1 MPSAFGCF
9 FPFLG
14 KDGQLQ
20 STGSNLANS
29 MPDAET
35 RSPLELLYNV
45 SRELASALDL
55 RTVLQRILFQSLKYV
70 GGERGSI
77 MVMDDNGKVIDSAIV
92 YGRQIH
98 DHTTQQLRETV
109 ERGLAGWVVRKRQP
123 AWIPDTS
130 RDERWLRR
138 PDDALDKSGAKAA
151 LCVPLMVHEC
161 LVGVLTLVHPEPGA
175 YTKEHFNLMQAI
187 ADQSGIAV
195 LNARLYAES
204 QRQARVMTAL
214 AVSTAAINASL
225 LIDEVLQRI
234 LAETI
239 KALEVATVTLAL
251 VEPNW
256 DLIFRAATGEHK
268 DGIVGKRIPAGKGI
282 VGWVVH
288 EGEGVVI
295 PVVQEDKRFSP
306 GVDQFEGFETRTMA
320 VAPIY
325 AQKRVIGILQ
335 AINPRSGVFDPDAL
349 LVLAGIG
356 NLAGTT
362 IQHAQLFEHLQ
373 TAHKRYRELFDDSV
387 DPIFVTALDGR
398 IYEANRQAAL
408 ISGYT
413 SKQLQGMLI
422 DKLHDVTSGD
432 KNVSRKNLKAGET
445 LAYEAI
451 LKSCTGRAIPIQ
463 VQVRKMVF
471 EETESLQWL
480 IRDITER
487 KDLDTLREDMVSMIY
502 HDLRSP
508 LANIVSSLDVLNAL
522 YPGKENENL
531 QSVVTIARRSTD
543 RIQRLVS
550 SLLDINRLESGQAIV
565 SQQAVV
571 VSILAGDAVDAVLPM
586 VESRHQTLTNNL
598 PEKLPAVWVDVD
610 MIRRVLINLIE
621 NASKF
626 TQPEGKIE
634 LGAMSDGEWLH
645 MWVQDNGPGIPF
657 ADQERIF
664 EKFTRLKTEGSA
676 NGLGVGL
683 AFCRLA
689 VQGHGGR
696 IWVESGT
703 GQGAK
708 FNITLPLVEN
718 K

>member
-1 MPSAFGCF
+1 
-9 FPFLG
+9 
-14 KDGQLQ
+14 
-20 STGSNLANS
+20 
-29 MPDAET
+29 MPDDET

-77 MVMDDNGKVIDSAIV
+77 VVMDDNGKVVDSAIV
-92 YGRQIH
+92 YGRKIH

-123 AWIPDTS
+123 AWVPDTS

-138 PDDALDKSGAKAA
+138 PDDAVDKSGAKAA
-151 LCVPLMVHEC
+151 LCVPLMARER

-214 AVSTAAINASL
+214 AVSASAINASL
-225 LIDEVLQRI
+225 RMDEVLQRI
-234 LAETI
+234 LNETI
-239 KALEVATVTLAL
+239 QALDVATVALAL

-256 DLIFRAATGEHK
+256 DLIFRAATGEFK
-268 DGIVGKRIPAGKGI
+268 DGIIGKRVPAGQGI
-282 VGWVVH
+282 IGWVLH

-295 PVVQEDKRFSP
+295 PVVQEDRRFRP
-306 GVDQFEGFETRTMA
+306 FVEQFEGFETRAMA

-325 AQKRVIGILQ
+325 AQERVIGVLQ
-335 AINPRSGVFDPDAL
+335 AINPHSGAFDPDAL

-362 IQHAQLFEHLQ
+362 IQHAQLFERLQ

-387 DPIFVTALDGR
+387 DPIFVTGWDGK
-398 IYEANRQAAL
+398 IHEANRQAAL

-422 DKLHDVTSGD
+422 DKLHNVTRGD
-432 KNVSRKNLKAGET
+432 KAVSVEKLKSGET
-445 LAYEAI
+445 MSYEAV
-451 LKSCTGRAIPIQ
+451 LKSSTGHAIPIQ
-463 VQVRKMVF
+463 VQVRRVVF
-471 EETESLQWL
+471 EEAESLQWL
-480 IRDITER
+480 MRDITER
-487 KDLDTLREDMVSMIY
+487 KDLDTLREDMLSMIY

-508 LANIVSSLDVLNAL
+508 LANIVSGLDVLATL
-522 YPGKENENL
+522 YPGQENENL

-543 RIQRLVS
+543 RIQRLIS
-550 SLLDINRLESGQAIV
+550 SLLDINRLESGQAIL
-565 SQQAVV
+565 SQQRVV
-571 VSILAGDAVDAVLPM
+571 VTMLTKEVVDAVLPM

-598 PEKLPAVWVDVD
+598 PEKLPPVWVDVD
-610 MIRRVLINLIE
+610 MIRRVLINLME

-634 LGAMSDGEWLH
+634 LGAKRDGEWLQ

-657 ADQERIF
+657 TDQERIF

-676 NGLGVGL
+676 TGLGVGL

-689 VQGHGGR
+689 VEGHGGK
-696 IWVESGT
+696 IWVESNT

-708 FNITLPLVEN
+708 FNLTLPLANE

>member
-1 MPSAFGCF
+1 
-9 FPFLG
+9 
-14 KDGQLQ
+14 
-20 STGSNLANS
+20 
-29 MPDAET
+29 MPDDET
-35 RSPLELLYNV
+35 RSSLELLYNV

-77 MVMDDNGKVIDSAIV
+77 VVMDENGKVMDSAIV
-92 YGRQIH
+92 YGRKIH
-98 DHTTQQLRETV
+98 SHTTQQLRETI
-109 ERGLAGWVVRKRQP
+109 ERGLAGWVVRTRQP

-138 PDDALDKSGAKAA
+138 PDDSIDQSGAKSA
-151 LCVPLMVHEC
+151 LCVPLMARER

-175 YTKEHFNLMQAI
+175 YNQEHFNLMQSI

-214 AVSTAAINASL
+214 AASAAAINASL
-225 LIDEVLQRI
+225 RMDDVLQRI
-234 LAETI
+234 LNETI
-239 KALEVATVTLAL
+239 QALEVETVTLAL

-256 DLIFRAATGEHK
+256 DLVFRAATGENR
-268 DGIVGKRIPAGKGI
+268 DGIVGKRIPAGQGV

-295 PVVQEDKRFSP
+295 PIVQEDKRFQP
-306 GVDQFEGFETRTMA
+306 GVEQFKGIETRTIA

-325 AQKRVIGILQ
+325 AQERVIGVLQ
-335 AINPRSGVFDPDAL
+335 AINPRSGAFDPDAL

-362 IQHAQLFEHLQ
+362 IQHAQLFERLQ
-373 TAHKRYRELFDDSV
+373 AAHKRYRELFDDSV
-387 DPIFVTALDGR
+387 DPIFVTGWDGK
-398 IYEANRQAAL
+398 IHEANRQAAL

-413 SKQLQGMLI
+413 TNQLQGMLI
-422 DKLHDVTSGD
+422 DKLHDVTLGD
-432 KNVSRKNLKAGET
+432 KNVNIEKLKAGET
-445 LAYEAI
+445 MSYEAV
-451 LKSCTGRAIPIQ
+451 LKSCIGHTIPIQ
-463 VQVRKMVF
+463 VQVRRVVF
-471 EETESLQWL
+471 EEAESLQWL
-480 IRDITER
+480 MRDITER
-487 KDLDTLREDMVSMIY
+487 KDLDTLREDMLSMIY

-508 LANIVSSLDVLNAL
+508 LANVISSLDVLTTL
-522 YPGKENENL
+522 STGPENESI

-543 RIQRLVS
+543 RIQRLIS
-550 SLLDINRLESGQAIV
+550 SLLDINRLELGQAIV
-565 SQQAVV
+565 SQQSVTPAML
-571 VSILAGDAVDAVLPM
+571 SDDAMDAVHTM
-586 VESRHQTLTNNL
+586 VESRHQTLTNRL
-598 PEKLPAVWVDVD
+598 PEKLPSVWVDVD

-626 TQPEGKIE
+626 TQPGGTIE
-634 LGAMSDGEWLH
+634 LGAKREGNWLQ

-664 EKFTRLKTEGSA
+664 DKFTRLKENGAPT
-676 NGLGVGL
+676 GLGVGL

-689 VQGHGGR
+689 VEGHGGK
-696 IWVESGT
+696 IWVESKT
-703 GQGAK
+703 GQGSK
-708 FNITLPLVEN
+708 FIITLPLTKEKV
-718 K
+718 

>member
-1 MPSAFGCF
+1 
-9 FPFLG
+9 
-14 KDGQLQ
+14 
-20 STGSNLANS
+20 
-29 MPDAET
+29 MPDDET
-35 RSPLELLYNV
+35 HSPLELLYNV

-77 MVMDDNGKVIDSAIV
+77 VVMDDNGKVVDSAIV
-92 YGRQIH
+92 YGRKIH

-123 AWIPDTS
+123 AWVPDTS

-151 LCVPLMVHEC
+151 LCVPLMARER

-214 AVSTAAINASL
+214 AVSAAAINASL
-225 LIDEVLQRI
+225 RMDEVLQRI
-234 LAETI
+234 LNETI
-239 KALEVATVTLAL
+239 QALEVATVTLAL

-256 DLIFRAATGEHK
+256 DLIFRAATGDHK
-268 DGIVGKRIPAGKGI
+268 EGIVGKRVPAGQGI
-282 VGWVVH
+282 IGWVVH

-295 PVVQEDKRFSP
+295 PVVQEDKRFRP
-306 GVDQFEGFETRTMA
+306 GVEQFEGFETRSMA

-325 AQKRVIGILQ
+325 AQERVIGVLQ
-335 AINPRSGVFDPDAL
+335 AINPRSGAFDPDAL

-362 IQHAQLFEHLQ
+362 IQHAQLFERLQ

-387 DPIFVTALDGR
+387 DPIFVTGWDGK
-398 IYEANRQAAL
+398 IHEANRQAAL

-413 SKQLQGMLI
+413 SKQLQGMEI
-422 DKLHDVTSGD
+422 DKLHDVTRGD
-432 KNVSRKNLKAGET
+432 KTVSIDKLKSGET
-445 LAYEAI
+445 MSYEAV
-451 LKSCTGRAIPIQ
+451 LKSCTGHAIPIQ
-463 VQVRKMVF
+463 VQVRKVVF
-471 EETESLQWL
+471 EEAESLQWL
-480 IRDITER
+480 MRDITER
-487 KDLDTLREDMVSMIY
+487 KDLDALREDMMSMIY

-508 LANIVSSLDVLNAL
+508 LANIVSSLDVLTSL
-522 YPGKENENL
+522 YPGEENENL
-531 QSVVTIARRSTD
+531 QSVLMIARRSTD

-550 SLLDINRLESGQAIV
+550 SLLDINRLELGQTIV
-565 SQQAVV
+565 SQQAVAV
-571 VSILAGDAVDAVLPM
+571 PVLASDVMDAVLPM
-586 VESRHQTLTNNL
+586 VESRHQTLTTSL

-626 TQPEGKIE
+626 TQPQGKIE
-634 LGAMSDGEWLH
+634 LGAKQDGQGLL
-645 MWVQDNGPGIPF
+645 MWVQDNGPGIPY

-696 IWVESGT
+696 IWVESRP

-708 FNITLPLVEN
+708 FNLTLPLVEEN
-718 K
+718 KVPAY

>member
-1 MPSAFGCF
+1 
-9 FPFLG
+9 
-14 KDGQLQ
+14 
-20 STGSNLANS
+20 
-29 MPDAET
+29 MPDEDET

-77 MVMDDNGKVIDSAIV
+77 VVMDDNGKAVDSAIV
-92 YGRQIH
+92 YGRKIQ

-123 AWIPDTS
+123 AWVPDTS

-138 PDDALDKSGAKAA
+138 PDDAVDQSGAKAA
-151 LCVPLMVHEC
+151 LCVPLMARER
-161 LVGVLTLVHPEPGA
+161 LVGVLTLVHPEPGS

-187 ADQSGIAV
+187 ADQAGIAV

-214 AVSTAAINASL
+214 VASAAAINASL
-225 LIDEVLQRI
+225 RMDEVLQRI
-234 LAETI
+234 LNETI
-239 KALEVATVTLAL
+239 QAMEVATVTLAL

-256 DLIFRAATGEHK
+256 DLVFRAATGENK
-268 DGIVGKRIPAGKGI
+268 DGIVGKRVPAGQGVI
-282 VGWVVH
+282 GWVVH

-295 PVVQEDKRFSP
+295 PVVQEDKRFLP
-306 GVDQFEGFETRTMA
+306 GVEQFEGFETRAMA

-325 AQKRVIGILQ
+325 AQERVIGVLQ
-335 AINPRSGVFDPDAL
+335 AINPRSGAFDPDAL

-362 IQHAQLFEHLQ
+362 IQHAQLFERLQ
-373 TAHKRYRELFDDSV
+373 SAHRRYRELFDDSV
-387 DPIFVTALDGR
+387 DPIFVTGWDGK
-398 IYEANRQAAL
+398 IHEVNRQAAL

-413 SKQLQGMLI
+413 SKKLQGMLI
-422 DKLHDVTSGD
+422 DKLHDVTRGD
-432 KNVSRKNLKAGET
+432 KNIDIEKLKAGET
-445 LAYEAI
+445 MSYEAV
-451 LKSCTGRAIPIQ
+451 LKSSAGHAIPIQ
-463 VQVRKMVF
+463 VEVRRVVF
-471 EETESLQWL
+471 EEAESLQWL
-480 IRDITER
+480 MRDITER
-487 KDLDTLREDMVSMIY
+487 KDLDTLREDMLSMIY

-508 LANIVSSLDVLNAL
+508 LANIVSSLDVLTAM
-522 YPGKENENL
+522 YPGLEHESL

-565 SQQAVV
+565 SQQSVTPAM
-571 VSILAGDAVDAVLPM
+571 LAGDAVDAVLPM
-586 VESRHQTLTNNL
+586 VDSRHQTLINNL
-598 PEKLPAVWVDVD
+598 PEELPVIWVDVD
-610 MIRRVLINLIE
+610 MIRRVLINLME

-626 TQPEGKIE
+626 TQPEGRIE
-634 LGAMSDGEWLH
+634 LGAKRDGEWLQ
-645 MWVQDNGPGIPF
+645 MWVEDNGPGIPF
-657 ADQERIF
+657 SDQERIF
-664 EKFTRLKTEGSA
+664 EKFTRLKEEGA
-676 NGLGVGL
+676 PTGLGVGL

-689 VQGHGGR
+689 VQGHGGK
-696 IWVESGT
+696 IWVES
-703 GQGAK
+703 QASHGAK
-708 FNITLPLVEN
+708 FNITLPLAKE

>member
-1 MPSAFGCF
+1 
-9 FPFLG
+9 
-14 KDGQLQ
+14 
-20 STGSNLANS
+20 
-29 MPDAET
+29 MPDDET

-77 MVMDDNGKVIDSAIV
+77 VVMDDNGKAVDSAIV
-92 YGRQIH
+92 YGRKVH

-123 AWIPDTS
+123 AWVPDTS

-138 PDDALDKSGAKAA
+138 PDDAVDKSGAKAA
-151 LCVPLMVHEC
+151 LCVPLMARER

-187 ADQSGIAV
+187 ADQSGVAV

-214 AVSTAAINASL
+214 AVSAAAINVSL
-225 LIDEVLQRI
+225 RMDEVLQRI
-234 LAETI
+234 LNETI
-239 KALEVATVTLAL
+239 QALEVATVTLAL

-256 DLIFRAATGEHK
+256 DLVFRAATGEYK
-268 DGIVGKRIPAGKGI
+268 EGIVGKRVPAGQGI
-282 VGWVVH
+282 LGWVVH

-295 PVVQEDKRFSP
+295 PVVQEDNRFLPS
-306 GVDQFEGFETRTMA
+306 VEQFEGFETRAMA

-325 AQKRVIGILQ
+325 AQERVIGVLQ
-335 AINPRSGVFDPDAL
+335 AINPHSGTFDPDAL

-362 IQHAQLFEHLQ
+362 IQHAQLFERLQ
-373 TAHKRYRELFDDSV
+373 AAHKRYRELFDDSV
-387 DPIFVTALDGR
+387 DPIFVTGWDGK
-398 IYEANRQAAL
+398 IHEVNRQAAL

-413 SKQLQGMLI
+413 SQQLQGMLI
-422 DKLHDVTSGD
+422 DKLHDVTRGD
-432 KNVSRKNLKAGET
+432 KTVSIEKLKNGET
-445 LAYEAI
+445 MSYEAV
-451 LKSCTGRAIPIQ
+451 LKSSTGHAIPIQ
-463 VQVRKMVF
+463 VQVRRVVF
-471 EETESLQWL
+471 EEAESLQWL
-480 IRDITER
+480 MRDITER
-487 KDLDTLREDMVSMIY
+487 KDLDTLREDMMSMIY

-508 LANIVSSLDVLNAL
+508 LANIVSGLDVLSAL
-522 YPGKENENL
+522 YPGEENENL

-543 RIQRLVS
+543 RIQRLIS
-550 SLLDINRLESGQAIV
+550 SLLDINRLESGQAIL
-565 SQQAVV
+565 SQQSVV
-571 VSILAGDAVDAVLPM
+571 VSMLAEEAKDAVLPM
-586 VESRHQTLTNNL
+586 VESRHQTLTTNF
-598 PEKLPAVWVDVD
+598 PEKMPPVWVDVD
-610 MIRRVLINLIE
+610 MIRRVLINLME

-634 LGAMSDGEWLH
+634 LGANRDGEWLH
-645 MWVQDNGPGIPF
+645 LWVQDNGPGIPF

-676 NGLGVGL
+676 TGLGVGL

-689 VQGHGGR
+689 VEGHGGK
-696 IWVESGT
+696 IWVESQAGL
-703 GQGAK
+703 GAK
-708 FNITLPLVEN
+708 FSLTLPLAN
-718 K
+718 KE

>member
-1 MPSAFGCF
+1 
-9 FPFLG
+9 
-14 KDGQLQ
+14 
-20 STGSNLANS
+20 
-29 MPDAET
+29 MPDDET

-77 MVMDDNGKVIDSAIV
+77 VVMDDNGKVVDSAIV
-92 YGRQIH
+92 YGRKIH

-123 AWIPDTS
+123 AWVPDTS

-138 PDDALDKSGAKAA
+138 PDDAVDKSGAKAA
-151 LCVPLMVHEC
+151 LCVPLMARER

-214 AVSTAAINASL
+214 AVSAAAINASL
-225 LIDEVLQRI
+225 RMDEVLQRI
-234 LAETI
+234 LNETI
-239 KALEVATVTLAL
+239 QALEVATVTLAL

-256 DLIFRAATGEHK
+256 DLIFRAATGEYK
-268 DGIVGKRIPAGKGI
+268 DGIVGKRVPAGQGI

-288 EGEGVVI
+288 QGEGVVI
-295 PVVQEDKRFSP
+295 PVVQEDKRFLP
-306 GVDQFEGFETRTMA
+306 GVEQFEGFETRAMA

-325 AQKRVIGILQ
+325 AQERVIGVLQ
-335 AINPRSGVFDPDAL
+335 AINPRSGAFDPDAL

-362 IQHAQLFEHLQ
+362 IQHAQLFERLEA
-373 TAHKRYRELFDDSV
+373 AHKRYRELFDDSV
-387 DPIFVTALDGR
+387 DPIFVTGWDGK
-398 IYEANRQAAL
+398 IHEANRQAAL
-408 ISGYT
+408 ISGYP
-413 SKQLQGMLI
+413 SQQLQGMLI
-422 DKLHDVTSGD
+422 EKLHDVTRGD
-432 KNVSRKNLKAGET
+432 KTVSVEKLRAGET
-445 LAYEAI
+445 MSYEAI
-451 LKSCTGRAIPIQ
+451 LKSSSGHAIPIQ
-463 VQVRKMVF
+463 VQVRRVVF
-471 EETESLQWL
+471 EEAESLQWL
-480 IRDITER
+480 MRDITER
-487 KDLDTLREDMVSMIY
+487 KDLDTLREDMMSMIY

-508 LANIVSSLDVLNAL
+508 LANIVSGLDVLTTL
-522 YPGKENENL
+522 YPGQENENL
-531 QSVVTIARRSTD
+531 HSVVTIARRSTD

-550 SLLDINRLESGQAIV
+550 SLLDINRLESGQAIL

-571 VSILAGDAVDAVLPM
+571 VTILAEEVMDAVLPM

-598 PEKLPAVWVDVD
+598 PEKLPPVWVDVD
-610 MIRRVLINLIE
+610 MIRRVLINLLE

-634 LGAMSDGEWLH
+634 LGAKRDGEWLH
-645 MWVQDNGPGIPF
+645 LWVKDNGPGIPF
-657 ADQERIF
+657 TDQERIF
-664 EKFTRLKTEGSA
+664 EKFTRLKTDGSA
-676 NGLGVGL
+676 TGLGVGL

-689 VQGHGGR
+689 VEGHGGK
-696 IWVESGT
+696 IWVESQT

-708 FNITLPLVEN
+708 FSLTLPLAN
-718 K
+718 GK

>member
-1 MPSAFGCF
+1 
-9 FPFLG
+9 
-14 KDGQLQ
+14 
-20 STGSNLANS
+20 
-29 MPDAET
+29 MPDDET

-77 MVMDDNGKVIDSAIV
+77 VVMDDNGKVVDSAIV
-92 YGRQIH
+92 YGRKIH

-123 AWIPDTS
+123 AWVPDTS

-138 PDDALDKSGAKAA
+138 PDDAVDKSGAKAA
-151 LCVPLMVHEC
+151 LCVPLMARER

-214 AVSTAAINASL
+214 AVSASAINASL
-225 LIDEVLQRI
+225 RMDEVLQRI
-234 LAETI
+234 LNETI
-239 KALEVATVTLAL
+239 QALDVATVALAL

-256 DLIFRAATGEHK
+256 DLIFRAATGEYK
-268 DGIVGKRIPAGKGI
+268 DGIIGKRVPAGQGI
-282 VGWVVH
+282 IGWVVH

-295 PVVQEDKRFSP
+295 PVVQEDKRFRP
-306 GVDQFEGFETRTMA
+306 GVEQFEGFETRAMA

-325 AQKRVIGILQ
+325 AQERVIGVLQ
-335 AINPRSGVFDPDAL
+335 AINPRSGAFDPDAL

-387 DPIFVTALDGR
+387 DPIFVTGWDGK
-398 IYEANRQAAL
+398 IHEANRQAAL

-422 DKLHDVTSGD
+422 DKLHDVTRGD
-432 KNVSRKNLKAGET
+432 KTVSIDKLKAGET
-445 LAYEAI
+445 MSYEAV
-451 LKSCTGRAIPIQ
+451 LKSSTGHAIPIQ
-463 VQVRKMVF
+463 VQVRRVVF
-471 EETESLQWL
+471 EEAESLQWL
-480 IRDITER
+480 MRDITER
-487 KDLDTLREDMVSMIY
+487 KDLDTLREDMLSMIY

-508 LANIVSSLDVLNAL
+508 LANIVSGLDVLTTL
-522 YPGKENENL
+522 YPGQENENL

-543 RIQRLVS
+543 RIQRLIS
-550 SLLDINRLESGQAIV
+550 SLLDINRLESGQAIL
-565 SQQAVV
+565 SQQRVV
-571 VSILAGDAVDAVLPM
+571 VTMLAEEVMDAVLPM

-598 PEKLPAVWVDVD
+598 PEKLPPVWVDVD
-610 MIRRVLINLIE
+610 MIRRVLINLME

-634 LGAMSDGEWLH
+634 LGAKRDGEWLQ

-657 ADQERIF
+657 TDQERIF

-676 NGLGVGL
+676 TGLGVGL

-689 VQGHGGR
+689 VEGHGGK
-696 IWVESGT
+696 IWVESSS

-708 FNITLPLVEN
+708 FNLTLPFANE

>member
-1 MPSAFGCF
+1 M
-9 FPFLG
+9 
-14 KDGQLQ
+14 
-20 STGSNLANS
+20 TEN
-29 MPDAET
+29 ET
-35 RSPLELLYNV
+35 SSPLEFLYNI

-77 MVMDDNGKVIDSAIV
+77 VVLDDNGKAVDSAIV
-92 YGRQIH
+92 YGRKIH
-98 DHTTQQLRETV
+98 NHTTQQLRDTV

-123 AWIPDTS
+123 AWVPDTS

-138 PDDALDKSGAKAA
+138 PDDALDRSGAKSA
-151 LCVPLMVHEC
+151 LCVPLMARER
-161 LVGVLTLVHPEPGA
+161 LVGVLTLVHTEPGA
-175 YTKEHFNLMQAI
+175 FNQDHFSLVQAI
-187 ADQSGIAV
+187 ADQAGIAV

-214 AVSTAAINASL
+214 AASAAAINASL
-225 LIDEVLQRI
+225 RMEDVLQRI
-234 LAETI
+234 LNETI
-239 KALEVATVTLAL
+239 QALEVGTVALAL

-256 DLIFRAATGEHK
+256 DLVFRAATGENK
-268 DGIVGKRIPAGKGI
+268 EGIVGKRIPAGQGI

-306 GVDQFEGFETRTMA
+306 GVDQFDGFETRATA

-325 AQKRVIGILQ
+325 AQERVIGVLQ
-335 AINPRSGVFDPDAL
+335 AINPRSGSFDPDAL

-362 IQHAQLFEHLQ
+362 IQHAQLFERLQ
-373 TAHKRYRELFDDSV
+373 AAHKRYRELFDDSV
-387 DPIFVTALDGR
+387 DPIFVTGWDGK
-398 IYEANRQAAL
+398 IHEANRQAAL
-408 ISGYT
+408 ISGFT
-413 SKQLQGMLI
+413 TKQLRGMLI
-422 DKLHDVTSGD
+422 DKLHDVTRGD
-432 KNVSRKNLKAGET
+432 KTVNIEKLKGGET
-445 LAYEAI
+445 MSYEAV
-451 LKSCTGRAIPIQ
+451 LKSSSGRAIPIQ
-463 VQVRKMVF
+463 VQVRRVVF
-471 EETESLQWL
+471 EEAESLQWL
-480 IRDITER
+480 MRDITER
-487 KDLDTLREDMVSMIY
+487 KDLDALREDMLSMIY

-508 LANIVSSLDVLNAL
+508 LANIVSSLDVMTSLSTG
-522 YPGKENENL
+522 PENENL

-550 SLLDINRLESGQAIV
+550 SLLDINRLELGQAIV
-565 SQQAVV
+565 SQQAVTP
-571 VSILAGDAVDAVLPM
+571 AVLSDDVIEAVSPM
-586 VESRHQTLTNNL
+586 VESRHQTFTNRL
-598 PEKLPAVWVDVD
+598 PEKLPSVWVDVD

-626 TQPEGKIE
+626 TQPDGKIE
-634 LGAMSDGEWLH
+634 LGAKRDGEWLQ

-664 EKFTRLKTEGSA
+664 NKFTRLKEEGSPT
-676 NGLGVGL
+676 GLGVGL

-689 VQGHGGR
+689 VEGHGGR
-696 IWVESGT
+696 IRVESQT

-708 FNITLPLVEN
+708 FIITLPIVKE
-718 K
+718 KPVSSQ

>member
-1 MPSAFGCF
+1 
-9 FPFLG
+9 
-14 KDGQLQ
+14 
-20 STGSNLANS
+20 
-29 MPDAET
+29 MPDDDET

-77 MVMDDNGKVIDSAIV
+77 VVMDDNGKVVDSAIV
-92 YGRQIH
+92 YGRKIH

-123 AWIPDTS
+123 AWVPDTS

-138 PDDALDKSGAKAA
+138 PDDAVDKSGAKAA
-151 LCVPLMVHEC
+151 LCVPLMARER

-187 ADQSGIAV
+187 ADQAGIAV

-214 AVSTAAINASL
+214 AASAAAINASL
-225 LIDEVLQRI
+225 RMDEVLQRI
-234 LAETI
+234 LNETI
-239 KALEVATVTLAL
+239 QALEVATVTLAL

-256 DLIFRAATGEHK
+256 DLIFRAATGENK
-268 DGIVGKRIPAGKGI
+268 DGIVGKRIPAGQGI
-282 VGWVVH
+282 IGWVVH

-295 PVVQEDKRFSP
+295 PVVQEDKRFRP
-306 GVDQFEGFETRTMA
+306 GVEQFEGFETRAMA

-325 AQKRVIGILQ
+325 AQERVIGVLQ
-335 AINPRSGVFDPDAL
+335 AINPRSGAFDPDAL

-362 IQHAQLFEHLQ
+362 IQHAQLFERLQ
-373 TAHKRYRELFDDSV
+373 AAHKRYRELFDDSV
-387 DPIFVTALDGR
+387 DPIFVTGWDGK
-398 IYEANRQAAL
+398 IHEANRQAAL

-422 DKLHDVTSGD
+422 DKLHDVTHGD
-432 KNVSRKNLKAGET
+432 KNVSIEKLKAGET
-445 LAYEAI
+445 MSYEAV
-451 LKSCTGRAIPIQ
+451 LKSSTGRVIPIQ
-463 VQVRKMVF
+463 VQVRRVVF
-471 EETESLQWL
+471 EEAESLQWL
-480 IRDITER
+480 MRDITER
-487 KDLDTLREDMVSMIY
+487 KDLDTLREDMLSMIY

-508 LANIVSSLDVLNAL
+508 LANIVSSLDVLTAL
-522 YPGKENENL
+522 YPGQENENL

-550 SLLDINRLESGQAIV
+550 SLLDINRLELGQAIV
-565 SQQAVV
+565 SQQSVIAA
-571 VSILAGDAVDAVLPM
+571 ILAGDVMDAVLPM
-586 VESRHQTLTNNL
+586 VESRHQTLTNSL

-610 MIRRVLINLIE
+610 MIRRVLINLME

-634 LGAMSDGEWLH
+634 LGAKRDGEWLQ

-657 ADQERIF
+657 ADQEKIF
-664 EKFTRLKTEGSA
+664 EKFTRLKAEGA
-676 NGLGVGL
+676 PNGLGVGL

-689 VQGHGGR
+689 VEGHGGK
-696 IWVESGT
+696 IWVESQP

-708 FNITLPLVEN
+708 FSITLPVVKE